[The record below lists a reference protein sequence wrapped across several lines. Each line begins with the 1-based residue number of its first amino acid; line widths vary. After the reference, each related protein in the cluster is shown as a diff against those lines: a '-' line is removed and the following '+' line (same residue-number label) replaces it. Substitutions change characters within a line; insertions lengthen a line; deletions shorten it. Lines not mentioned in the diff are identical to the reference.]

1 MERKNILILYYSILF
16 IFFFVNLLLNIIFM
30 HGTHIFIFMAFSCI
44 TALYTYYYGVS
55 KINLFFPLT
64 CAILIVVSHLFSG
77 ADIIHKL
84 QLYNLKPTFTNYLF
98 AVFTYGK
105 ENFTLFKIFVNPGLF
120 FWIGINFLIV
130 YSIDFINKTRT
141 FLENKLRNS
150 MSGLKEAQKYK
161 NDIERYEKTI
171 SDLQGKIVELS
182 SRTLVLKDFA
192 SQIGSSFEPKE
203 IFNSI
208 IEATV
213 KLIDAQETMIL
224 VFDKNKKL
232 KVSAVH
238 NIDIDLYKDKTI
250 DSEKGVIGMIIKNN
264 SIITADDIKK
274 NFQLSELNKQDTL
287 QIELAA
293 PIMGEDNK
301 VYALLVI
308 NKMRNEIQKE
318 HVRMFSILLNISTL
332 SLENSKLFKKVE
344 FMANVDG
351 LTKLYT
357 HRYFQ
362 EFLSEELSRAIRYN
376 RPLSIIMSDIDHF
389 KIFNDNYGHQIGDM
403 VLEQTAKIFK
413 ASVRNKVDLV
423 ARYGGEEFIAVLPET
438 DGKAAYVVAERLR
451 KNIEAANYNG
461 DDGKI
466 LKVTASL
473 GIATFPISSTERLD
487 LIKKADTAMYWA
499 KQNGRNQVQVF
510 DADKMKIVDK

>member
-16 IFFFVNLLLNIIFM
+16 IIFFINLLLNIIFL
-30 HGTHIFIFMAFSCI
+30 HGTHILVFLSFSCI
-44 TALYTYYYGVS
+44 TALYTYYYGIS
-55 KINLFFPLT
+55 RINMLFPVT
-64 CAILIVVSHLFSG
+64 CGILITVSHLFSG

-84 QLYNLKPTFTNYLF
+84 QEYDLKPTFANYLF

-105 ENFTLFKIFVNPGLF
+105 ENFSFYKLLVKPGILFWVGVNFIIVYFVN
-120 FWIGINFLIV
+120 
-130 YSIDFINKTRT
+130 SINKSRT

-213 KLIDAQETMIL
+213 KLIDSQETMIL
-224 VFDKNKKL
+224 VFDRNRKL
-232 KVSAVH
+232 KVSAGH
-238 NIDIDLYKDKTI
+238 NIDMDSFKDKTI
-250 DSEKGVIGMIIKNN
+250 DPDKGVIGMIIKNN
-264 SIITADDIKK
+264 SIITSDDIKK

-287 QIELAA
+287 EIELAA
-293 PIMGEDNK
+293 PIMGEDDK
-301 VYALLVI
+301 VYAILVI

-362 EFLSEELSRAIRYN
+362 EFLSEELSRATRYN
-376 RPLSIIMSDIDHF
+376 RPLAIIMSDIDHF
-389 KIFNDNYGHQIGDM
+389 KVFNDNYGHQIGDM

-438 DGKAAYVVAERLR
+438 DVKAAFVVAERLR
-451 KNIEAANYNG
+451 KNIEAASYKG
-461 DDGKI
+461 EHGET

-473 GIATFPISSTERLD
+473 GIAAFPVSSTERLD
-487 LIKKADTAMYWA
+487 LIKKADTALYYA
-499 KQNGRNQVQVF
+499 KESGRNQVQIF
-510 DADKMKIVDK
+510 DAVKMKIVEK